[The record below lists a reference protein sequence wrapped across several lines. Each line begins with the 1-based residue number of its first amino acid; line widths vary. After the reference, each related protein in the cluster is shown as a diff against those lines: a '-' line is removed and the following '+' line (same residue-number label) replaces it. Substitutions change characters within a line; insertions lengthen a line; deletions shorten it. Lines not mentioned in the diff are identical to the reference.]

1 MGRRPVLG
9 VKIALNQ
16 VAFRPREKGPLAR
29 GCELPTPLASQEPL
43 YLFSGLF
50 FFFLPSLWEISVV
63 IYIYPSLPLI
73 LLLHLL
79 VIHASTWVHVSL
91 ATPSGTLWAVVA
103 SITLSR
109 GHIHINGVRVLAVGI
124 NTEVIAS
131 SGVTFLPCSYGWPI
145 GLGIFFRI
153 LKGTASGDVTSSS
166 PVILACRGQGRPRQ
180 YILAVWIPFIRLRA
194 LLSPWHG
201 PWTWNGINQSL

>member
-9 VKIALNQ
+9 VKNALNQ

-43 YLFSGLF
+43 SFFSGLF

-63 IYIYPSLPLI
+63 IYIYIYPSLPFI

-79 VIHASTWVHVSL
+79 VIHASTWVHVPS
-91 ATPSGTLWAVVA
+91 ATPSGTMWAAVA

-124 NTEVIAS
+124 NTEVTAS
-131 SGVTFLPCSYGWPI
+131 SGITFLPCSYGWPI
-145 GLGIFFRI
+145 GLGISFRI

-166 PVILACRGQGRPRQ
+166 PVILACRG
-180 YILAVWIPFIRLRA
+180 
-194 LLSPWHG
+194 
-201 PWTWNGINQSL
+201 